1 MQLNG
6 ITVVERHNRP
16 GTLSRDILRLN
27 IINNG
32 VFQDLYAVSS
42 VSLFLKSQ
50 NVSPETVL
58 ASGTQLISDT
68 AASTV
73 KYRWS
78 GSVKDSSLFNT
89 DSSSASSIYK
99 VGTGE
104 YAVVLDGT
112 QTVSGV
118 TRDGTTIVN
127 QASSIG
133 DYIDVW
139 TVKVSSNTDW
149 TVFINDVKLF
159 PDSFVAVTEPL
170 ILKSKTNLV
179 PNKVRLGEVI
189 DLKIATEVTVMNKNI
204 DQTIKNTLSEGVIQ
218 NSKFRILKH
227 NEDSNLPARV
237 EVKSYADT
245 SAYVSVTGDNTMIYS
260 FDTSS
265 LTSGNITDLG
275 AGTGS
280 YSVEAKYNMMNE
292 TIISPMMYFTVR

>member
-16 GTLSRDILRLN
+16 GTLSRNILRLN

-32 VFQDLYAVSS
+32 VSQDLYAVSS

-50 NVSPETVL
+50 NVSPDTVL

-73 KYRWS
+73 KFRWTGVS
-78 GSVKDSSLFNT
+78 AASAFNT
-89 DSSSASSIYK
+89 DVSSASSIYK
-99 VGTGE
+99 VGTGD

-112 QTVSGV
+112 QGVSSLD
-118 TRDGTTIVN
+118 RSGTAIAN

-133 DYIDVW
+133 NYIDVW
-139 TVKVSSNTDW
+139 TVKVSANTDW

-159 PDSFVAVTEPL
+159 PDSFVAITEPL
-170 ILKSKTNLV
+170 LLKSRTNLV
-179 PNKVRLGEVI
+179 PNKIRLGEIV

-204 DQTIKNTLSEGVIQ
+204 DQTVKDTLSEGVIQ
-218 NSKFRILKH
+218 NPKFRILKH
-227 NEDSNLPARV
+227 NEDSNLPSRV

-245 SAYVSVTGDNTMIYS
+245 SAYVNLTGDNTMIYS
-260 FDTSS
+260 LNTSS
-265 LTSGNITDLG
+265 LTSGTITDLG
-275 AGTGS
+275 AGTGT
-280 YSVEAKYNMMNE
+280 YSVEAKYNLMSE
-292 TIISPMMYFTVR
+292 TIISPLMYFTVR